1 MGLLTHTV
9 WLGLLWV
16 LLSGHFT
23 ALTLG
28 LGLTSTILVALI
40 SMRMNQRDGAAYTLQ
55 LRPMAVI
62 LYFGWLLVE
71 IVLSNLAVCGR
82 ILRPDMK
89 LQPTVR
95 RVKSTQKTRVGQ
107 VIFANSITLTP
118 GTVSINLWNGE
129 IRIHALT
136 KEAAELLGNG
146 DMDRRVT
153 SLEYYR

>member
-1 MGLLTHTV
+1 
-9 WLGLLWV
+9 
-16 LLSGHFT
+16 
-23 ALTLG
+23 
-28 LGLTSTILVALI
+28 
-40 SMRMNQRDGAAYTLQ
+40 
-55 LRPMAVI
+55 
-62 LYFGWLLVE
+62 
-71 IVLSNLAVCGR
+71 
-82 ILRPDMK
+82 MK

-136 KEAAELLGNG
+136 KETAELLGNG